1 MTPVCPSSCFP
12 PLCPFDPALR
22 VSLCSSR
29 FPCRSCPALSLDCL
43 ARLCLGPLY
52 WSSVSPFWLAL
63 CSVPFASS
71 PSCPF
76 RLIPLPCPSS
86 SFLFL
91 PLCPLDL
98 PLSFALSSGASPL
111 CLAPLPFPFFSCFCL
126 VPLPYL
132 SAFSLFRVPLPLP
145 SALSFCPSSIRLLF
159 YRFFPLSCPFAPS
172 ICLALLPFP
181 SFLSLCPIP
190 LPLSPLPFLHPP
202 PLLSDLIL
210 EPRSV

>member
-1 MTPVCPSSCFP
+1 MTSLCRSSCFP

-29 FPCRSCPALSLDCL
+29 FPCRSCLSLVCL

-63 CSVPFASS
+63 PPFLLPRLRLALFVLSLCLTLLPRSS
-71 PSCPF
+71 SCP
-76 RLIPLPCPSS
+76 
-86 SFLFL
+86 
-91 PLCPLDL
+91 
-98 PLSFALSSGASPL
+98 FALSSGASPL
-111 CLAPLPFPFFSCFCL
+111 CLAPLPFPFFSCLCL

-132 SAFSLFRVPLPLP
+132 SAFSLFRVLLPLP